1 MGIETDL
8 NVSPYYDD
16 YDETKNYQKVLFKPA
31 VALQAR
37 ELTQLQT
44 ILQNQVE
51 RFGGHL
57 FKEGAIIKGCVFNF
71 NRSIEYVKVLDK
83 TIAGT
88 DLNVGLIGTGSF
100 LRGTVANLVSRVV
113 DTASGLETQNPDLN
127 TLFFNYISSDN
138 TTKVYESG
146 EILEV
151 YPSTTSIANIQPT
164 ARGTGYTN
172 DDTVTIS
179 STNGGNAV
187 ATVNVFSNGTIESIN
202 MTANGAGFTVDDYPT
217 ATVVSTN
224 TSASGATLRVNLE
237 ETMRV
242 TVGNNAALIAG
253 NESNSQFQVTGK
265 AFQMSVGDGVIFQK
279 GVFQRFAEQD
289 IIVSK
294 YTNRPNELVVGVQ
307 TTETTVNNSVDT
319 SLLDN
324 ASGFANEN
332 APGADRLKLT
342 PTLVVNTKANAEASN
357 NFLKMAA
364 FQNGQV
370 VQKNQTAALNEFG
383 ETIARRTYEE
393 SGDYVVEPFT
403 LSTENIVGNTSHL
416 IATVGK
422 GVGYVQGKRF
432 ELTGTSRVSMPKAT
446 AFNTK
451 EDQQVSVNYGNFV
464 EVDEFVGQFG
474 TANGDLLLVL
484 DSAMDAIS
492 GSASGANGFTAA
504 SHASNTQVTYDGVTA
519 NIIGTARV
527 KGVEQKGDIPG
538 KANTQYKVFLDD
550 ITMEAGKAFKSDAK
564 SLWHYKSAEY
574 DPSSGR
580 KETNEAFDGVADI
593 VLNSNKA
600 ELKDAGA
607 KTLVFPTGQKG
618 VKSVDVAS
626 YKYRDRTTATVAQTG
641 NIAIT
646 TSNSSFTF
654 GVGSTGYVSES
665 NLKRFIVTPLESKD
679 SVNISTA
686 ADVDGTSTTLVTGAN
701 TDGSGGVPV
710 LKPGH
715 FVKIDSTIRQI
726 NNIVNSTA
734 FNTTVNVGVDHNG
747 DGVVKRHFP
756 AFYPLSF
763 TDHAAA
769 NLEIGSS
776 GSQITINIGATLA
789 GTNTMNIAV
798 MHDVL
803 ASGDG
808 KEAGKV
814 KSIKTTEV
822 GIDCGANT
830 TVQPGQTTGPWCLG
844 VPDAFELLS
853 VFVGPDNTYTSVAEA
868 DWTDVTSK
876 FEIVPNQKDGHYG
889 LSKLRIKPS
898 SNYTIGSDDHIAV
911 KFRHFDL
918 SSGTGFFHFGSYSG
932 IIDDTNPDSAT
943 KITTQEVPVF
953 TSPSSG
959 REYSLRDSIDFRNY
973 VANTATKEGAFANG
987 IGTATENPS
996 NVENF
1001 NFTTVQNV
1009 VVPDSLWSANVS
1021 YYLPRKDRLVIERG
1035 GLRLVTGRPSTSPQL
1050 PAKPPRAMQLATYDV
1065 PVYPTLDV
1073 LNAKFYRRPD
1083 LAVKIR
1089 ASQLKRYTMKDIK
1102 TLDDRITNLEYY
1114 TSLNLLEKM
1123 TSDSVLPG
1131 RTDPTLNRFKNGF
1144 IVDNFTSI
1152 AVGNPL
1158 NKEYKAGFDVARQ
1171 KLTAKFEQYHIK
1183 MKYESGAA
1191 ISKTG
1196 DLILPGFKQM
1206 ELLNQ
1211 NKATQ
1216 SRRCTSQFWKYNGQ
1230 LEIFPNYISY
1240 IDDSRPAQNP
1250 VQIDV
1255 DVAAGTLAL
1264 IEEMNKVMPNQFTSD
1279 ELIGSETETRLT
1291 GSTETDTQRT
1301 DTFETVTEHTFRRT
1315 ETTVTATSSTTT
1327 KKVGEFITNIALQP
1341 YIPGVNIYFYA
1352 LGLRPNLRHHVFF
1365 DDVNINEHVT
1375 PSKVYNSID
1384 ELEPLKTA
1392 SSDNAAKY
1400 FFKSGA
1406 KGDSLTANST
1416 GGLSGMIRLPEN
1428 KFFAGERK
1436 IVLTDVD
1443 NLTQARDTVSAAT
1456 ARFNCYNF
1464 SVETTDLIV
1473 STRTPEITASQS
1485 TTIFGTQTVTSED
1498 VVTTIPS
1505 GNNSNNDANTANTA
1519 NTANNDGSNTGGGG
1533 TSNTGGG
1540 TGDTS
1545 NGSTNAAANTTNPP
1559 SIGRPIPIDPCVEF
1573 NRARNDAREF
1583 GNEGLFFDVID
1594 NEFDCGRD
1602 YDDPLAQTFKL
1613 ERTMF
1618 RGSEQGYLT
1627 SIDLYFAEKDPNLGV
1642 TIELRDVINGSP
1654 GPNVLPFSRVRLS
1667 SSDVATSTDG
1677 SSKTTINFK
1686 SPVAVDTN
1694 KEYCFVILPEANSPS
1709 YKVYTAKAGQNDLNT
1724 GIQVNQD
1731 WGMGTMFLSTNNR
1744 SWTEYLDEDCKF
1756 TVYAAFFNNTHGQVN
1771 LVNEDYE
1778 FFTANNGT
1786 INGTFEQAE
1795 EVFKLAA
1802 NAAGTITFSKG
1813 SSTITGSSTTFTG
1826 LSAGDKIVLTSNT
1839 SLFDVVEV
1847 NSVSSATSMTIR
1859 GGAKFSDGGTGKYMH
1874 TPVGNF
1880 VKLDENTSTLL
1891 INDSTA
1897 TNSTFLFANQDV
1909 IIGCDSLANT
1919 TIDAPVNT
1927 NISYYEPRVYKLE
1940 GPQTEVVTELGAT
1953 NASTARIRTNDR
1965 TYPIEHGE
1973 TLQVKS
1979 KSNEI
1984 SGTDVVKSL
1993 HMKHFLTSKS
2003 RYTAPCIDLQS
2014 QGVLIYENV
2023 INNDV
2028 TNEHLSGQ
2036 GSASSK
2042 YVSRIVTLAD
2052 GLDAEDIK
2060 VFVNAYRPANTD
2072 VKVYARIL
2080 NETDTTNIDDGNWS
2094 LLQMTQNENK
2104 FSSDVDR
2111 QDIIEYGYEFADTLE
2126 TTTTDAIATLDTDGK
2141 TVITSSNVDST
2152 FAVNDLMKLTQ
2163 GDEDTDYQISK
2174 VTAKAANGTS
2184 FTIADNCFVNSSV
2197 ITVSRV
2203 NDDQIYRAFR
2213 DPQAPT
2219 AFTVSYYNE
2228 DQERF
2233 VGYKRLAIKIVMTS
2247 ESTDKAPALTN
2258 YRAIAVSL

>member
-16 YDETKNYQKVLFKPA
+16 YDETKNYHKVLFKPA

-88 DLNVGLIGTGSF
+88 DLNVGLIGVGSF
-100 LRGTVANLVSRVV
+100 LRGQEANLVSRVV
-113 DTASGLETQNPDLN
+113 DTAAGLETQNPDLN
-127 TLFFNYISSDN
+127 TIFFNYISSDN
-138 TTKVYESG
+138 TTKEYISG
-146 EILEV
+146 EPLEV
-151 YPSTTSIANIQPT
+151 YPSTTSIANIQVT
-164 ARGTGYTN
+164 SGGSGFSNT
-172 DDTVTIS
+172 DTVSII

-187 ATVNVFSNGTIESIN
+187 ASVNTYTNGTIQSVSLS
-202 MTANGAGFTVDDYPT
+202 ANGAGFTVDDYPT
-217 ATVVSTN
+217 ANVVSSTN
-224 TSASGATLRVNLE
+224 TAAASLRVNLT

-242 TVGNNAALIAG
+242 TVANNSALTAEAGGNT
-253 NESNSQFQVTGK
+253 QFNVTGK
-265 AFQMSVGDGVIFQK
+265 AFQMSVGDGIIFQK

-294 YTNRPNELVVGVQ
+294 YTNRPNDLVVGVQ
-307 TTETTVNNSVDT
+307 TTESTVNNSVDT

-393 SGDYVVEPFT
+393 SGDYVVEPFA
-403 LSTENIVGNTSHL
+403 LSTENIVGNTTHL

-432 ELTGTSRVSMPKAT
+432 ELTGTSRVTMPKAD
-446 AFNTK
+446 ASATK
-451 EDQQVSVNYGNFV
+451 ESQQVSVNYGNFV

-484 DSAMDAIS
+484 DTAMDAIS

-580 KETNEAFDGVADI
+580 KETNEAFNGVADI

-618 VKSVDVAS
+618 VKSVGVAS
-626 YKYRDRTTATVAQTG
+626 YKYRDRTTATVTQTG
-641 NIAIT
+641 NIAIGIT
-646 TSNSSFTF
+646 TGTF
-654 GVGSTGYVSES
+654 GVGSSGYVSES

-679 SVNISTA
+679 SVDISTN
-686 ADVDGTSTTLVTGAN
+686 ADVDGTSTTLVTSCN
-701 TDGSGGVPV
+701 TTP

-715 FVKIDSTIRQI
+715 FVKIDSDIRQI

-734 FNTTVNVGVDHNG
+734 FNTTVNVGTDHNG
-747 DGVVKRHFP
+747 DGVVRRHFP

-763 TDHAAA
+763 TNHDAA
-769 NLEIGSS
+769 NVQITSANN
-776 GSQITINIGATLA
+776 ITINIGTTLN
-789 GTNTMNIAV
+789 GTNTMDIAV

-803 ASGDG
+803 VDA
-808 KEAGKV
+808 EAGKV
-814 KSIKTTEV
+814 KTIKTTEV
-822 GIDCGANT
+822 GIDTASNDGGT
-830 TVQPGQTTGPWCLG
+830 SGPWCLG

-853 VFVGPDNTYTSVAEA
+853 VFVGPDDTYTSVAEA

-918 SSGTGFFHFGSYSG
+918 SSGTGFFHYGSYSN
-932 IIDDTNPDSAT
+932 IIDDTDPDSAT
-943 KITTQEVPVF
+943 KITTQEIPIF

-996 NVENF
+996 DVENF
-1001 NFTTVQNV
+1001 NFTTAQNV

-1035 GLRLVTGRPSTSPQL
+1035 GLRLVTGRPSTTPQL
-1050 PAKPPRAMQLATYDV
+1050 PAKPPRSMQIATYDV

-1114 TSLNLLEKM
+1114 TSLNLLEKL
-1123 TSDSVLPG
+1123 TSDAVLPG

-1327 KKVGEFITNIALQP
+1327 KKVGEFLTNIALQP

-1352 LGLRPNLRHHVFF
+1352 LGLRPNLRHHIFF

-1384 ELEPLKTA
+1384 DLEPLKTA

-1406 KGDSLTANST
+1406 KGDALTANST

-1436 IVLTDVD
+1436 VVLTDVD
-1443 NLTQARDTVSAAT
+1443 NLSQARDTVSAAT

-1485 TTIFGTQTVTSED
+1485 TTIFGTQTTTTED
-1498 VVTTIPS
+1498 VVTTIES
-1505 GNNSNNDANTANTA
+1505 GNNSNNDSNTTS
-1519 NTANNDGSNTGGGG
+1519 NTANNDGSNTGGGVSN
-1533 TSNTGGG
+1533 TSNSIQNSG
-1540 TGDTS
+1540 
-1545 NGSTNAAANTTNPP
+1545 ANTINPP
-1559 SIGRPIPIDPCVEF
+1559 AIGRPIPIDPCVEF
-1573 NRARNDAREF
+1573 RRTRQDAREF
-1583 GNEGLFFDVID
+1583 AGEGLFFDIID

-1602 YDDPLAQTFKL
+1602 YNDPLAQTFKL

-1627 SIDLYFAEKDPNLGV
+1627 SIDLYFAEKDPKLGV

-1694 KEYCFVILPEANSPS
+1694 REYCFVILPEANSPS

-1731 WGMGTMFLSTNNR
+1731 WGVGTMFLSTNNR

-1756 TVYAAFFNNTHGQVN
+1756 TLYAAYFNNTRAQVN

-1795 EVFKLAA
+1795 EVFALTS

-1813 SSTITGSSTTFTG
+1813 GSTITGSGTTFTG

-1965 TYPIEHGE
+1965 TYPIEQGE

-2003 RYTAPCIDLQS
+2003 RYTAPSIDLQS

-2080 NETDTTNIDDGNWS
+2080 NETDTTNIDDANWS

-2126 TTTTDAIATLDTDGK
+2126 TTATDAIATLDTDGA
-2141 TVITSSNVDST
+2141 TVVTSSNVHST

-2174 VTAKAANGTS
+2174 VIAKEANGTS

-2219 AFTVSYYNE
+2219 AFTVTYYNE

>member
-51 RFGGHL
+51 RFGSHL
-57 FKEGAIIKGCVFNF
+57 FKEGAIIKGCAFGF

-88 DLNVGLIGTGSF
+88 DLNVGLIGQGSF
-100 LRGTVANLVSRVV
+100 VRGQIANLVSRVV
-113 DTASGLETQNPDLN
+113 DTAAGLETQNPDLN

-138 TTKVYESG
+138 TTKVYDSG

-151 YPSTTSIANIQPT
+151 YPSSTSIANIQVT
-164 ARGTGYTN
+164 SGGSGFNNT
-172 DDTVTIS
+172 DTVSII

-187 ATVNVFSNGTIESIN
+187 ASVNTFSNGTIQSVN
-202 MTANGAGFTVDDYPT
+202 LSANGSGFTVDDYPT
-217 ATVVSTN
+217 ANIVSSTN
-224 TSASGATLRVNLE
+224 TAAASLRVNLQ

-242 TVGNNAALIAG
+242 TVANNDLLTAEAGGNT
-253 NESNSQFQVTGK
+253 QFNVTGK
-265 AFQMSVGDGVIFQK
+265 AFQMSVADGIIFHK

-294 YTNRPNELVVGVQ
+294 YTSKPNDLVVGLK
-307 TTETTVNNSVDT
+307 TEEVTVNNSVDT

-342 PTLVVNTKANAEASN
+342 PTLIVNTKANAESSN
-357 NFLKMAA
+357 NFLKMAE

-370 VQKNQTAALNEFG
+370 VQKNQTAVHNEFG
-383 ETIARRTYEE
+383 KTIARRTYEE
-393 SGDYVVEPFT
+393 SGDYVVEPFS
-403 LSTENIVGNTSHL
+403 LNTEGISSNISHL
-416 IATVGK
+416 VATVGA

-432 ELTGTSRVSMPKAT
+432 ELSGTSRVVMPKADSHLT
-446 AFNTK
+446 AQA
-451 EDQQVSVNYGNFV
+451 QQVSVNYGNFV
-464 EVDEFVGQFG
+464 EVDEFAGQFG

-484 DSAMDAIS
+484 GSAMDAIS
-492 GSASGANGFTAA
+492 GGANSFTGSTAA
-504 SHASNTQVTYDGVTA
+504 NNTHVVYDGVTA
-519 NIIGTARV
+519 EIIGTARV
-527 KGVEQKGDIPG
+527 RGVEQKGDIPG
-538 KANTQYKVFLDD
+538 KSSTQYKVFLDD
-550 ITMEAGKAFKSDAK
+550 IAMDAGKSFKSDAK
-564 SLWHYKSAEY
+564 SLWHYTGTEY
-574 DPSSGR
+574 APSSGR
-580 KETNEAFDGVADI
+580 KETNEAFEGVADI

-618 VKSVDVAS
+618 LKSVAAAS
-626 YKYRDRTTATVAQTG
+626 YKFRDRTTATVAQTG
-641 NIAIT
+641 NIAIS

-654 GVGSTGYVSES
+654 GVGSSGYVSEA

-679 SVNISTA
+679 SANVSTN
-686 ADVDGTSTTLVTGAN
+686 ADVNGTSTTLVTSCSTTN
-701 TDGSGGVPV
+701 

-715 FVKIDSTIRQI
+715 FVKIDSDIRQI

-734 FNTTVNVGVDHNG
+734 FNTTVNVGTDHNG

-763 TDHAAA
+763 TNHEAA
-769 NLEIGSS
+769 NLAIGSS
-776 GSQITINIGATLA
+776 GSQITINIGTTLY

-803 ASGDG
+803 ASGAAA
-808 KEAGKV
+808 EAGKA
-814 KSIKTTEV
+814 KAIKTTEV
-822 GIDCGANT
+822 GIDTASNDGGT
-830 TVQPGQTTGPWCLG
+830 SGPWSLG
-844 VPDAFELLS
+844 VPDAFDLTS

-876 FEIVPNQKDGHYG
+876 FEIVSNQKDGHYG
-889 LSKLRIKPS
+889 LSKLRIKPNS
-898 SNYTIGSDDHIAV
+898 GYTIGSDDHIAV
-911 KFRHFDL
+911 KFRHFDE
-918 SSGTGFFHFGSYSG
+918 SGSGKGFFHFGSYTS
-932 IIDDTNPDSAT
+932 IIDDANPDSAT

-953 TSPSSG
+953 SSPSTG

-973 VANTATKEGAFANG
+973 VANTATKQGAFANG

-996 NVENF
+996 SVENF
-1001 NFTTVQNV
+1001 DFTAGQNV
-1009 VVPDSLWSANVS
+1009 VVPDSLWSANVQ
-1021 YYLPRKDRLVIERG
+1021 YYLPRKDRLVIERQ
-1035 GLRLVTGRPSTSPQL
+1035 GLRLVKGIPSTSPQL
-1050 PAKPPRAMQLATYDV
+1050 PAIPPRSMQIATFDV

-1073 LNAKFYRRPD
+1073 ISGRFYKRPD

-1089 ASQLKRYTMKDIK
+1089 TSQLKRYTMKDIK

-1114 TSLNLLEKM
+1114 TSLNLLERL

-1131 RTDPTLNRFKNGF
+1131 RTDPTLNRFKHGF
-1144 IVDNFTSI
+1144 IVDNFQSI

-1158 NKEYKAGFDVARQ
+1158 NSEYKAGFDQARQ

-1183 MKYESGAA
+1183 MKYESAKNT
-1191 ISKTG
+1191 SKTG
-1196 DLILPGFKQM
+1196 DLILPAFAQT
-1206 ELLNQ
+1206 EIINQ

-1216 SRRCTSQFWKYNGQ
+1216 SRRCTSQFWKYNGT
-1230 LEIFPNYISY
+1230 LNIFPDYISY
-1240 IDDSRPAQNP
+1240 IDDSKPAESP

-1264 IEEMNKVMPNQFTSD
+1264 IDELNKVMPTQFTND
-1279 ELIGSETETRLT
+1279 ELINSETETRLT
-1291 GSTETDTQRT
+1291 STTETDTQRT
-1301 DTFETVTEHTFRRT
+1301 DTYETVTEHTFRRT
-1315 ETTVTATSSTTT
+1315 TTSLSGSSSTST
-1327 KKVGEFITNIALQP
+1327 KKVGEYLTDISLSP
-1341 YIPGVNIYFYA
+1341 YIPGVYIYWYA
-1352 LGLRPNLRHHVFF
+1352 LGLRPNLRHYMFF
-1365 DDVNINEHVT
+1365 DDVDINEHVT

-1384 ELEPLKTA
+1384 DLEPLKTA
-1392 SSDNAAKY
+1392 SSDNASKY
-1400 FFKSGA
+1400 FYKSGA
-1406 KGDSLTANST
+1406 KGDALTANSS
-1416 GGLSGMIRLPEN
+1416 GGLSGMIHLPADT
-1428 KFFAGERK
+1428 FFAGERK
-1436 IVLTDVD
+1436 VVLTDVD
-1443 NLTQARDTVSAAT
+1443 NLSQSKDTVSAAT
-1456 ARFNCYNF
+1456 ARFHCYNF

-1473 STRTPEITASQS
+1473 STRTPEIAASQS
-1485 TTIFGTQTVTSED
+1485 TDVFNTRTSHEFD

-1505 GNNSNNDANTANTA
+1505 GNNSNNSGG
-1519 NTANNDGSNTGGGG
+1519 NNDTGNTGGGNTTPG
-1533 TSNTGGG
+1533 ENTISNVI
-1540 TGDTS
+1540 S
-1545 NGSTNAAANTTNPP
+1545 NAPANTIHPP
-1559 SIGRPIPIDPCVEF
+1559 IAGRVISEEQCVSMLM
-1573 NRARNDAREF
+1573 NRPEQERVLEDTFFVEVD
-1583 GNEGLFFDVID
+1583 GELLECNEANF
-1594 NEFDCGRD
+1594 
-1602 YDDPLAQTFKL
+1602 DPLCQTFKL

-1618 RGSEQGYLT
+1618 GGTEQGYL
-1627 SIDLYFAEKDPNLGV
+1627 SSVDLYFAEKDPKVGV
-1642 TIELRDVINGSP
+1642 VVELRNTINGAP
-1654 GPNVLPFSRVRLS
+1654 GPQVLPFSRVRLS
-1667 SSDVATSTDG
+1667 SSDVNTSTDG
-1677 SSKTTINFK
+1677 SAKTTINFK
-1686 SPVAVDTN
+1686 SPVAVDT
-1694 KEYCFVILPEANSPS
+1694 KQEYAIVILPESNSPS
-1709 YKVYTAKAGQNDLNT
+1709 YKVFTAKAGQADLNT
-1724 GIQVNQD
+1724 GIQINQD
-1731 WGMGTMFLSTNNR
+1731 WGLGTMFLSTNNR
-1744 SWTEYLDEDCKF
+1744 TWTEYLDEDIKF
-1756 TVYAAFFNNTHGQVN
+1756 SVFAAYFDNARCQVD

-1786 INGTFEQAE
+1786 INGTFQQAE
-1795 EVFKLAA
+1795 EVFALAA
-1802 NAAGTITFSKG
+1802 NASGTITFSKG
-1813 SSTITGSSTTFTG
+1813 RSTISGSGTNFST
-1826 LSAGDKIVLTSNT
+1826 LSAGNKIVLTSNT

-1880 VKLDENTSTLL
+1880 VKLDESTSTLL

-1897 TNSTFLFANQDV
+1897 TNSTFLFANQNV

-1919 TIDAPVNT
+1919 TIDAPVDT

-1940 GPQTEVVTELGAT
+1940 APQTSVVTELGA
-1953 NASTARIRTNDR
+1953 NNSSTVQIKTNDR
-1965 TYPIEHGE
+1965 TYPIEQGE
-1973 TLQVKS
+1973 TLQIKS

-1984 SGTDVVKSL
+1984 DGTDINKSL
-1993 HMKHFLTSKS
+1993 TLRHFLTSKS
-2003 RYTAPCIDLQS
+2003 RYTAPSIDLQS
-2014 QGVLIYENV
+2014 QGILVYENV

-2028 TNEHLSGQ
+2028 TNEHLADQ
-2036 GSASSK
+2036 GSAASK

-2072 VKVYARIL
+2072 VKVYARII
-2080 NETDTTNIDDGNWS
+2080 NETDSTNIDDANWS
-2094 LLQMTQNENK
+2094 LLQMTQNESK

-2111 QDIIEYGYEFADTLE
+2111 QDVIEYGYEFADTLE
-2126 TTTTDAIATLDTDGK
+2126 TTTTDAIATLDTDGA
-2141 TVITSSNVDST
+2141 TVVTSSNVHST
-2152 FAVNDLMKLTQ
+2152 FAVNDLIKLTQ
-2163 GDEDTDYQISK
+2163 SNEDTDYQISK
-2174 VTAKAANGTS
+2174 VIAKAANGTS

-2213 DPQAPT
+2213 DPQAPV
-2219 AFTVSYYNE
+2219 AFTASYFNE

-2247 ESTDKAPALTN
+2247 ESTNKAPALTD

>member
-16 YDETKNYQKVLFKPA
+16 YDETKNYHKVLFKPA

-88 DLNVGLIGTGSF
+88 DLNVGLIGPGSF

-127 TLFFNYISSDN
+127 SLFFNYISSDN

-151 YPSTTSIANIQPT
+151 YPSSTSIANIQ
-164 ARGTGYTN
+164 
-172 DDTVTIS
+172 VTSGGSGFLNTDSVSII

-187 ATVNVFSNGTIESIN
+187 ASVNTYTNGTIQSVSLS
-202 MTANGAGFTVDDYPT
+202 ANGAGFTVDDYPT
-217 ATVVSTN
+217 ANVVSSTN
-224 TSASGATLRVNLE
+224 TAAAALRVNLA

-307 TTETTVNNSVDT
+307 TTESTVNNSVDT

-393 SGDYVVEPFT
+393 SGDYVVEPFA
-403 LSTENIVGNTSHL
+403 LSTENIVGNTTHL

-432 ELTGTSRVSMPKAT
+432 ELTGTSRVTMPKAD

-451 EDQQVSVNYGNFV
+451 QSQQVSVNYGNFV
-464 EVDEFVGQFG
+464 EVDEFAGQFG

-484 DSAMDAIS
+484 GSAMDAIS
-492 GSASGANGFTAA
+492 GGANSFTGSTAA
-504 SHASNTQVTYDGVTA
+504 NNTHVVYDGVTA
-519 NIIGTARV
+519 EIIGTARV

-550 ITMEAGKAFKSDAK
+550 IAMDAGKSFKSDAK
-564 SLWHYKSAEY
+564 SLWHYTGTEY
-574 DPSSGR
+574 APSSGR
-580 KETNEAFDGVADI
+580 KETNEAFEGVADI

-618 VKSVDVAS
+618 VKTVASAS
-626 YKYRDRTTATVAQTG
+626 YKYRDRTTATVSNDGNVSISISTG
-641 NIAIT
+641 
-646 TSNSSFTF
+646 TF
-654 GVGSTGYVSES
+654 GVGSSGYVSEA
-665 NLKRFIVTPLESKD
+665 NLKRFIFTPLEAKD
-679 SVNISTA
+679 SDSISTN
-686 ADVDGTSTTLVTGAN
+686 ADVNGTSTTLVTSCSTTN
-701 TDGSGGVPV
+701 

-715 FVKIDSTIRQI
+715 FVKIDSDIRQI

-734 FNTTVNVGVDHNG
+734 FNTTVNVGTDHNG

-763 TDHAAA
+763 YNHEAA
-769 NLEIGSS
+769 NVAITSASEI
-776 GSQITINIGATLA
+776 ILNIGTSLNS
-789 GTNTMNIAV
+789 TDTMDIAV

-803 ASGDG
+803 VSGAEA
-808 KEAGKV
+808 EAGKS
-814 KSIKTTEV
+814 KTIKTTEV
-822 GIDCGANT
+822 GIDTASNDGGT
-830 TVQPGQTTGPWCLG
+830 SGPWCLG

-911 KFRHFDL
+911 KFRHFDV
-918 SSGTGFFHFGSYSG
+918 SGSGKGFFHFGSYSG
-932 IIDDTNPDSAT
+932 IIDDADPDSAT
-943 KITTQEVPVF
+943 KITTQEVPIF

-1001 NFTTVQNV
+1001 NFTAAQNV

-1021 YYLPRKDRLVIERG
+1021 YYLPRKDRLVVERG

-1114 TSLNLLEKM
+1114 TSLNLLEKL
-1123 TSDSVLPG
+1123 TSDAVLPG

-1279 ELIGSETETRLT
+1279 ELISSETETRLT
-1291 GSTETDTQRT
+1291 DSTETDTQRT

-1384 ELEPLKTA
+1384 DLEPLKTA

-1406 KGDSLTANST
+1406 KGDSLTANSS

-1443 NLTQARDTVSAAT
+1443 NLTQSRDTVSAAT

-1485 TTIFGTQTVTSED
+1485 TTIFGTQTTTTED
-1498 VVTTIPS
+1498 VVTTIDS
-1505 GNNSNNDANTANTA
+1505 GNNSNNDSNTTA
-1519 NTANNDGSNTGGGG
+1519 NTANNDGSNTGGG
-1533 TSNTGGG
+1533 TSN
-1540 TGDTS
+1540 TS
-1545 NGSTNAAANTTNPP
+1545 NGSSNAGANTTNPP
-1559 SIGRPIPIDPCVEF
+1559 ATGRPIPIDPCVEF
-1573 NRARNDAREF
+1573 RRNRNDAREF
-1583 GNEGLFFDVID
+1583 AGEGLFFDIID

-1694 KEYCFVILPEANSPS
+1694 REYCFVILPEANSPS

-1731 WGMGTMFLSTNNR
+1731 WGVGTMFLSTNNR

-1756 TVYAAFFNNTHGQVN
+1756 TVYAAYFNNTRAQVN

-1795 EVFKLAA
+1795 EVFALAS

-1813 SSTITGSSTTFTG
+1813 GSTITGSGTTFTG

-1965 TYPIEHGE
+1965 TYPIEQGE

-2003 RYTAPCIDLQS
+2003 RYTAPTIDLQS

-2126 TTTTDAIATLDTDGK
+2126 TTATDAIATLDTDGA
-2141 TVITSSNVDST
+2141 TVVTSSNVHST
-2152 FAVNDLMKLTQ
+2152 FAVNDLIKLTQ
-2163 GDEDTDYQISK
+2163 GDENTDYQISK
-2174 VTAKAANGTS
+2174 VIAKEANGTS

-2219 AFTVSYYNE
+2219 SFTVTYYNE